1 MRLPFIGRMFA
12 GASFAINPSATAS
25 ALAKHGAEKRRK
37 AFTELRDEKLAAFR
51 ADIAAGRIS
60 QLGWKQ

>member
-1 MRLPFIGRMFA
+1 MWPRLYKLVSARHTTFTV
-12 GASFAINPSATAS
+12 PSAAS
-25 ALAKHGAEKRRK
+25 ALAKHGADVRK
-37 AFTELRDEKLAAFR
+37 ASWRALRDEKLAAFR